1 MANNPAIAK
10 GGTNSHEMTSTR
22 QDDVP
27 ATSSISF
34 TGCGRG
40 RYRDAHTNKCVAG
53 RRWALSRLSWR
64 LLEFALIDHVAV

>member
-1 MANNPAIAK
+1 MAYNPAMAK

-40 RYRDAHTNKCVAG
+40 RYRDAHTNKCVGPADVG
-53 RRWALSRLSWR
+53 R
-64 LLEFALIDHVAV
+64 